1 MTAGI
6 VTQMSPVTDFK
17 VPTINT
23 NTDKSAD
30 FSEVFK
36 ASTGKNGE
44 QQNETI
50 KASESKSETTE
61 KKTVGDGNAKTEKVT
76 DSEKNVSKANS
87 DKKEVVKEDK
97 DITEEVEAA
106 VQTLLAEVAE
116 TLGVSIEDV
125 TGALEELDMTAMDLL
140 DESIIPQ
147 LVANIEGD
155 GNAVE
160 IMTDENLFADVK
172 DLTAKVEEAV
182 TMISQE
188 TGASAEEIKD
198 FAKEIGKSSAEN
210 AQSAEEMTQLVDEES
225 QEVNVSALQD
235 TKQQRNTKGDGNNG
249 TEAQTNPAQTIVE
262 NIKAVAAGKSEEVMP
277 VQTADMNRIYDQVR
291 ESVRVN
297 MNEEVTEMEMNLHPA
312 SLGNVKVQVASRD
325 GVVTANFI
333 TQNETVK
340 AALESQIIQLQED
353 MNEQGIKVESIE
365 VTLASHAFEENL
377 SENNE
382 GSATEEGTR
391 KKRRSINLNE
401 IDDDADI
408 IVEDDVRIAREMMM
422 HNGTTVDYLA

>member
-1 MTAGI
+1 
-6 VTQMSPVTDFK
+6 
-17 VPTINT
+17 
-23 NTDKSAD
+23 
-30 FSEVFK
+30 
-36 ASTGKNGE
+36 
-44 QQNETI
+44 
-50 KASESKSETTE
+50 
-61 KKTVGDGNAKTEKVT
+61 
-76 DSEKNVSKANS
+76 
-87 DKKEVVKEDK
+87 
-97 DITEEVEAA
+97 
-106 VQTLLAEVAE
+106 
-116 TLGVSIEDV
+116 
-125 TGALEELDMTAMDLL
+125 
-140 DESIIPQ
+140 
-147 LVANIEGD
+147 
-155 GNAVE
+155 
-160 IMTDENLFADVK
+160 
-172 DLTAKVEEAV
+172 
-182 TMISQE
+182 
-188 TGASAEEIKD
+188 
-198 FAKEIGKSSAEN
+198 
-210 AQSAEEMTQLVDEES
+210 
-225 QEVNVSALQD
+225 
-235 TKQQRNTKGDGNNG
+235 
-249 TEAQTNPAQTIVE
+249 
-262 NIKAVAAGKSEEVMP
+262 MP